1 MKRKFIPTLLT
12 VALAITCSSSWA
24 AAKAK
29 PGKVAPASVAQLNSA
44 VQQLEK
50 QIMTV
55 QASIPKTVNAQAAMT
70 KKSIDQINQQIAEL
84 SKRVTKQINDV
95 QSKLLKRINEK

>member
-1 MKRKFIPTLLT
+1 MKNKLIPTLLT

-44 VQQLEK
+44 VKLLEK
-50 QIMTV
+50 QIAAV
-55 QASIPKTVNAQAAMT
+55 QASIPKAVNAQAALT
-70 KKSIDQINQQIAEL
+70 RTSIERINAQIAQQNKHLTTQINQ
-84 SKRVTKQINDV
+84 V
-95 QSKLLKRINEK
+95 QSTLIKRINQK